1 VGSGLG
7 HAPTL
12 PQPPQLDG
20 APPTRAAG
28 PVAPSSAFASLAA
41 AAAPATYPQQPFMQA
56 SPVGFGGTQALSG
69 RAAATSTP
77 RLVVLRDDGSEGTA
91 FPLAADIV
99 DLGRRDGDILLHDDL
114 YVSPRHARFR
124 REGDRVRVIDLA
136 STNGIYLRLRGQ
148 HRLTSGNLILLG
160 LEVLQFQLVKD
171 AAPPASP
178 HAPSA
183 AGPRGRGGAG
193 APAASGGVSGAP
205 VQPVQPFGSDFDA
218 IEATWAGKGNP
229 WASGG
234 SRNPAAGPA
243 APPVA
248 PPVPGFG
255 QASQHGTLVFGSPA
269 TSRKAS
275 LHQRTIEGIVRD
287 VYHLVRDEVV
297 LGREGADI
305 VFSADP
311 FMSRRHAVIRRDP
324 ATDVY
329 TLVDLESSNGTFVRI
344 ENDAFLK
351 HGDEIRIGRHLFR
364 FDRDGG
370 EPVGASAADA
380 SHA

>member
-1 VGSGLG
+1 
-7 HAPTL
+7 
-12 PQPPQLDG
+12 
-20 APPTRAAG
+20 
-28 PVAPSSAFASLAA
+28 
-41 AAAPATYPQQPFMQA
+41 
-56 SPVGFGGTQALSG
+56 
-69 RAAATSTP
+69 
-77 RLVVLRDDGSEGTA
+77 VVLRDDGSEGTA
-91 FPLAADIV
+91 FPLGSDIV
-99 DLGRRDGDILLHDDL
+99 DLGRRDGDVLLHDDL

-124 REGDRVRVIDLA
+124 REGERVRIIDLA

-148 HRLTSGNLILLG
+148 HRLASGNLILLG

-183 AGPRGRGGAG
+183 AGPQGRGAAG
-193 APAASGGVSGAP
+193 APAAGGPALAAP
-205 VQPVQPFGSDFDA
+205 ALAVQPFGSDFDA
-218 IEATWAGKGNP
+218 IEATWAGRGNP
-229 WASGG
+229 WTGG
-234 SRNPAAGPA
+234 ARNTGSAPA
-243 APPVA
+243 APPAVA
-248 PPVPGFG
+248 PPVQGFG

-269 TSRKAS
+269 SSRKAS

-364 FDRDGG
+364 FDREGAGDGSS
-370 EPVGASAADA
+370 GASAPDQA